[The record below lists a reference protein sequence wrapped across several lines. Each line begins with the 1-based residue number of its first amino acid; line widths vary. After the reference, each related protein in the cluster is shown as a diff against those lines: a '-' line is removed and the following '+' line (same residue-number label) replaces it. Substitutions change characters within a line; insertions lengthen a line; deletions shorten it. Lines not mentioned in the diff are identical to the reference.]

1 MTNPDLSGQPDG
13 ATPIDDASGL
23 KQSHIYTLAQLNEA
37 EALNILAAVDWIERG
52 RVGSVFQLAFYLEL
66 HKRMLQDVWDWAG
79 HYRLTKLNIGVPY
92 YDVPMRLQQAGLD
105 FQTQHE
111 ANAVSFLEFMATY
124 HHRLVWIHPFR
135 NGNGRWAR
143 LACDAVAIRVLKQPP
158 IVWASSDLATAS
170 QERSRYIEALRA
182 ADGLDHRPLVRYL
195 SEHNPDRD

>member
-1 MTNPDLSGQPDG
+1 MTNPDFSGQPDG
-13 ATPIDDASGL
+13 ATPIDDAPGL
-23 KQSHIYTLAQLNEA
+23 KQSHIHTLAQLNEA

-52 RVGSVFQLAFYLEL
+52 RVGSVFQPAFYLEL

-124 HHRLVWIHPFR
+124 HHRLVWIHPFAYS
-135 NGNGRWAR
+135 G
-143 LACDAVAIRVLKQPP
+143 
-158 IVWASSDLATAS
+158 AT
-170 QERSRYIEALRA
+170 
-182 ADGLDHRPLVRYL
+182 
-195 SEHNPDRD
+195 